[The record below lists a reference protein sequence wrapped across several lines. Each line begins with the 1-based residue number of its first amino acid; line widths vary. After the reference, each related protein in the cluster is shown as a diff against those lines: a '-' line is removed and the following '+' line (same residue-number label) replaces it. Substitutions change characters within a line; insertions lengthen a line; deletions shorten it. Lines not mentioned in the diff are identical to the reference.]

1 FISNRCSQT
10 IGGVQT
16 KIRLIEKALPDQKFI
31 EVPLIYNQKDIKLDK
46 LPNVEIHG
54 RALDENKNKKRS
66 FNLFEANGDKHKK
79 KGIQSNS
86 KLIVF
91 GVQKLFFL
99 SKNIL
104 ENNEIII
111 FQSNRPDITFG
122 MIESKKVPFI
132 LLDKVKYIDKFL
144 FYTEADK
151 KEIIQILDNSKADYH
166 FKSYIVPN
174 PSKTGRKQISKY
186 SNNLMYMGRFD
197 LIQKN
202 IKEYVRLADRSHP
215 NYKINAYVDGI
226 IK

>member
-1 FISNRCSQT
+1 
-10 IGGVQT
+10 
-16 KIRLIEKALPDQKFI
+16 
-31 EVPLIYNQKDIKLDK
+31 
-46 LPNVEIHG
+46 
-54 RALDENKNKKRS
+54 
-66 FNLFEANGDKHKK
+66 
-79 KGIQSNS
+79 S

-226 IK
+226 IKSLLENSKVSVGGIIKDISQVARENSILLLLSNYEGVGNVIVEASSVGMRVIV